1 MRRGAAWAVL
11 AIAAGVLATG
21 CSASKAS
28 SASASG
34 SISDCGAIR
43 TGANVPVVIKVAKGN
58 VSCSTAI
65 AVEKTYAA
73 DIKNG
78 ELKGTGGG
86 APIQFNGWTC
96 QGYATPKVLSTGDA
110 SECHTG
116 NSEIVAVLDV
126 PASDVTT
133 ST

>member
-1 MRRGAAWAVL
+1 VRRGTAWAVL

-28 SASASG
+28 SAGRSNDS
-34 SISDCGAIR
+34 CGAIR

-116 NSEIVAVLDV
+116 NSEILAVLDV

-133 ST
+133 PT

>member
-1 MRRGAAWAVL
+1 MAWAVL
-11 AIAAGVLATG
+11 AVAAGVLATG
-21 CSASKAS
+21 CSASSASRASRAS
-28 SASASG
+28 SASG
-34 SISDCGAIR
+34 PVIDCGAVR
-43 TGANVPVVIKVAKGN
+43 TGANVPVIIKIAKGDI
-58 VSCSTAI
+58 SCSTAL

-73 DIKNG
+73 DIKKG
-78 ELKGTGGG
+78 ELEGNGGG

-96 QGYATPKVLSTGDA
+96 QGYSTPKVLSTGDA

-116 NSEIVAVLDV
+116 KSEILAMLDV

>member
-1 MRRGAAWAVL
+1 VRRGTAWAVL

-28 SASASG
+28 SAG
-34 SISDCGAIR
+34 SSNGSCGAIR
-43 TGANVPVVIKVAKGN
+43 TGANVPVIIKVAKGN
-58 VSCSTAI
+58 VSCSNAM

-73 DIKNG
+73 DIKKG
-78 ELKGTGGG
+78 ELKGNGGG

-116 NSEIVAVLDV
+116 NSEILAVLDV